1 MALSVAQILLAIGGG
16 LGERR
21 TNIKKEYR
29 AERQR
34 ASDYWDAN
42 GSRISETMT
51 KNSDLALASS
61 RGLLDANLTPEN
73 LTEMLDKH
81 GVNSV
86 IELNNTVQ
94 KLRAEDPAKYN
105 SFINEGLDS
114 GGVNAGT
121 GGLNSFTKLQ
131 ESTEDDSAAWEKYI
145 ADQFSVKDMTPVE
158 REDSKGFFK
167 TITDR
172 LTGQDMEDEHNRFMN
187 EEYIG
192 DKTIRQLKELRDRGP
207 ETGKTPI
214 SYDDLSRVMTS
225 NFSTSAVN
233 SATLRLQSIVEKTL
247 KPTSDQFKGQIQRPD
262 GASMAS
268 DTEQAIALRKG
279 SMLEGEDFYFNPETF
294 FDVLRAE
301 NEISQ
306 FQDADARVLG
316 FNSVAEL
323 KEAIRPRKDKA
334 LEANIASGEL
344 TEEEVN
350 EIDTSTM
357 KEFNTLAE
365 AQKYQNENKQFKGIV
380 YIKNVH
386 DILILTGGPIEEKD
400 GPPGPGEGGDPAETG
415 MLPDAS
421 TVVLNPAPSGDGSM
435 KDKRAWNKDNFYD
448 ARGGQTQK
456 YKRSGEAI
464 VVPRRPTTEAEQTL
478 LIKTFGF
485 DSYVGTGLSGSANQ
499 KAPTLEQTQKEWDEK
514 YKETH
519 DVTGFPIGATFITGR

>member
-73 LTEMLDKH
+73 LTEMLNLH

-316 FNSVAEL
+316 FNSLAEL
-323 KEAIRPRKDKA
+323 RKAIRPRLIKA
-334 LEANIASGEL
+334 MEADDDISSDVKPEDIVQVDTPADRKKHLEANPDYRGLYYVKSLHLIFGVDENDD
-344 TEEEVN
+344 T
-350 EIDTSTM
+350 IDDNGS
-357 KEFNTLAE
+357 AE
-365 AQKYQNENKQFKGIV
+365 PKV
-380 YIKNVH
+380 VS
-386 DILILTGGPIEEKD
+386 
-400 GPPGPGEGGDPAETG
+400 ETG

-485 DSYVGTGLSGSANQ
+485 DSYIGTGLSGSANQ